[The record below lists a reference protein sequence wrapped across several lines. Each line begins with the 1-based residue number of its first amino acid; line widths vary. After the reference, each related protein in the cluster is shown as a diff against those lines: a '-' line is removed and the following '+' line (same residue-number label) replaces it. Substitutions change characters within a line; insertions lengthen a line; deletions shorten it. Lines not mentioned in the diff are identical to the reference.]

1 MVYLFYMKQIAL
13 TTEQAEGLQ
22 KFVSQHLYNCIEAID
37 SEDCS
42 FVTESGEVF
51 ETYAPYCG
59 CETCNTRE
67 QLMATFDYLRK
78 SGIVDIFVGDE
89 TNETD

>member
-1 MVYLFYMKQIAL
+1 MIEVQL
-13 TTEQAEGLQ
+13 TSEQAEGLQ
-22 KFVSQHLYNCIEAID
+22 KFVSNHMENCMESLD
-37 SEDCS
+37 QEDCS
-42 FVTESGEVF
+42 FVTPEGEIF

-89 TNETD
+89 E

>member
-1 MVYLFYMKQIAL
+1 MIEVQL

-22 KFVSQHLYNCIEAID
+22 KFVSNHMENCLESLD
-37 SEDCS
+37 HEDCS
-42 FVTESGEVF
+42 FVTPEGEIFESYG
-51 ETYAPYCG
+51 PYCG

-67 QLMATFDYLRK
+67 QLMATFTYLRK

-89 TNETD
+89 

>member
-1 MVYLFYMKQIAL
+1 MLEIKL
-13 TTEQAEGLQ
+13 TTKQAEGLQ
-22 KFVSQHLYNCIEAID
+22 KHVANHMENCMETLD
-37 SEDCS
+37 MEENS
-42 FVTESGEVF
+42 FVNEDGEIF
-51 ETYAPYCG
+51 EPYGPYCG

-89 TNETD
+89 E

>member
-1 MVYLFYMKQIAL
+1 MLEIKL

-22 KFVSQHLYNCIEAID
+22 KHVTNHMELCMETID

-42 FVTESGEVF
+42 FVTEEGEIF
-51 ETYAPYCG
+51 ETYGPYCG

-67 QLMATFDYLRK
+67 QLMATFAYLRK
-78 SGIVDIFVGDE
+78 LEIADIFVSDE
-89 TNETD
+89 S

>member
-1 MVYLFYMKQIAL
+1 MQQVKL

-22 KFVSQHLYNCIEAID
+22 HFITVHMDNCLETLD
-37 SEDCS
+37 LEDCS
-42 FVTESGEVF
+42 FVTEDGQIF

-59 CETCNTRE
+59 CQTCNTRE

-78 SGIVDIFVGDE
+78 LNIADIFVSDE
-89 TNETD
+89 S